1 MSVDRSAAGESLAR
15 ELARAEDRTG
25 NVVVGLPRGGAVV
38 GARVALELGIAY
50 ECVPVCRIGIPCF
63 PELTL
68 GAIDP
73 DGMATFEPETQL
85 TRYELTKEGSALA
98 TRLRDQAERCRGD
111 RTPVDLS
118 GRDIIVVDDAAD
130 TYVVAQA
137 AAEYL
142 RRHGAA
148 RLVFA
153 TPVAAD
159 TAISRLR
166 ELYDE
171 VVVGKTV
178 RHSAITGFYA
188 GGIPT
193 EDEIHDCMTRAWDAS
208 PEKPAA

>member
-1 MSVDRSAAGESLAR
+1 MPNERGVAGERLAR
-15 ELARAEDRTG
+15 EIARAGDRTG
-25 NVVVGLPRGGAVV
+25 TVVVGLPKGGAIV
-38 GARVALELGIAY
+38 GAKVALELGLAY

-85 TRYELTKEGSALA
+85 TRYELTKEGGALA

-118 GRDIIVVDDAAD
+118 GRDLIVVDDAAD

-159 TAISRLR
+159 TAVSRLH

-178 RHSAITGFYA
+178 RHSALPGFYSE
-188 GGIPT
+188 GVPS
-193 EDEIHDCMTRAWDAS
+193 EEELHDCMTRAWDAS
-208 PEKPAA
+208 PE